1 MLKYL
6 LIAAAIF
13 VLYKLITNER
23 GGARKKGQDKE
34 ERKEK
39 ERRIAAGELV
49 KDPTCGTYVDVDSS
63 IKVRDGK
70 DLHHFCSYDC
80 RKKFLD
86 DLESGGRDIPKLE
99 SKDED

>member
-13 VLYKLITNER
+13 VLYKLVTNER
-23 GGARKKGQDKE
+23 GGRRGADKE
-34 ERKEK
+34 ERKDR

-70 DLHHFCSYDC
+70 VVHHFCSYEC

-86 DLESGGRDIPKLE
+86 DLESGGRDIPRLE
-99 SKDED
+99 NKDED

>member
-1 MLKYL
+1 MWRLL

-23 GGARKKGQDKE
+23 LGVRKGQNKE
-34 ERKEK
+34 ERKEQ

-49 KDPTCGTYVDVDSS
+49 KDSICGTYVDVDSS

-70 DLHHFCSYDC
+70 TLNHFCSYEC

-86 DLESGGRDIPKLE
+86 DLESGGREIPKLE
-99 SKDED
+99 NRDED

>member
-23 GGARKKGQDKE
+23 GKKSGADKE
-34 ERKEK
+34 ERKAR
-39 ERRIAAGELV
+39 ERKIASGELV
-49 KDPTCGTYVDVDSS
+49 KDPVCGTYVDVDAS

-70 DLHHFCSYDC
+70 VIHHFCSYEC

-86 DLESGGRDIPKLE
+86 ELENEGREIPRLDG
-99 SKDED
+99 KDGE